1 MRRDT
6 ILSGG
11 SRRPSFLVLPLVA
24 AALAAAG
31 CKSDL
36 NQQLLERELRY
47 QEDQIYHL
55 QDELAE
61 KQARLT
67 SVAGE
72 NESLRRQLGVGSR
85 DQAAPG
91 RAGQPRTPRVSPAAP
106 IPPAIELPDARPLP
120 APRGGPPASLAP
132 PTLEGVPALPAEP
145 FVPPAGGGLSLPP
158 AAAVIDPAARPIEAA
173 VSPRPAALVP
183 VAFEEPLGGEPVR
196 LVIKPLAGGAAGGLS
211 VALEPRDQAERL
223 VGVIAGE
230 LTVTAFD
237 TALPPGA
244 APIARWT
251 IAPADAAARFR
262 PTGRDRGIPLALPWP
277 GPPPAGDHVRL
288 NVQAAGAAGPLEAEA
303 LVPVR

>member
-6 ILSGG
+6 ILSGSW
-11 SRRPSFLVLPLVA
+11 SRPGFLVLPLVVVA
-24 AALAAAG
+24 VATGG

-91 RAGQPRTPRVSPAAP
+91 RGGQPRTPRISPAAP
-106 IPPAIELPDARPLP
+106 IPPAIELPDAGRLP
-120 APRGGPPASLAP
+120 APRGGPPATLAP

-158 AAAVIDPAARPIEAA
+158 AAAVIDPAASPIESAA
-173 VSPRPAALVP
+173 ARRPPALVQ
-183 VAFEEPLGGEPVR
+183 VGFDEPDVQELVR

-211 VALEPRDQAERL
+211 VAVEPRDGAERL
-223 VGVIAGE
+223 VAGIGGE

-251 IAPADAAARFR
+251 ISPADAAARFR

-288 NVQAAGAAGPLEAEA
+288 HVQAAGAAGPLEAEA